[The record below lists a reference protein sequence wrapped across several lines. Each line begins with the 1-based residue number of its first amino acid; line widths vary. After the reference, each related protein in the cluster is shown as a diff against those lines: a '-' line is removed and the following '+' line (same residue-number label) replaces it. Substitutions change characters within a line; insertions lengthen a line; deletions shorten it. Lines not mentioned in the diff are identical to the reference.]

1 MNLRIKSI
9 EDLDTDKERIEL
21 EATDN
26 DNATNYIIIYA
37 SNHENIEIANKCRDA
52 FWFPNQAFKKGDI
65 VRVFIKAGK
74 SSSIVMPNN
83 SKRYTFYWDL
93 PPRTAS
99 ENRGH
104 LKLVRIIELSSNR

>member
-1 MNLRIKSI
+1 MNLRIKNV

-21 EATDN
+21 EAIDN

-37 SNHENIEIANKCRDA
+37 SNHENIEIANKCRHA

-65 VRVFIKAGK
+65 IRIFIKAGK
-74 SSSIVMPNN
+74 SSSILMANKC
-83 SKRYTFYWDL
+83 KRYTFYWDL

-99 ENRGH
+99 ENRGSP
-104 LKLVRIIELSSNR
+104 KLVRIIEL